1 MAGNEIKLTLRVNDD
16 GTLGIVGKKARQAA
30 VGVDKLD
37 KSTKKANKSRSN
49 YQKVEKGVAGATSNS
64 TKAFSKQ
71 AQAIGGGLVPAYA
84 VLAANVFAI
93 TAAFGVLQR
102 SAALTQLKEGLV
114 AVGNAAG
121 QNLPYV
127 ASQLKEITG
136 AAVSTEQA
144 MRSTALAMSAGFS
157 TTQLQELTKVAKG
170 ASLALGRDMGDAMD
184 RLVRGT
190 AKLEPEI
197 LDELGIMVRLDDA
210 VTDYA
215 IANNKAVDSITQ
227 FERRQA
233 FLNATI
239 EQGTKKFDEI
249 AEVVDANPY
258 DKLAASFSDLSHEL
272 IELVSKGLIPLIDL
286 LSSSPVALSGALAA
300 FGGGV
305 VRSILPSIQA
315 VSDGQK
321 HLAEQA
327 IMASKRAGKAVSS
340 EYINLSKK
348 INKIEYSTPSLKKL
362 KKQFQEGTV
371 SAASLQDILKK
382 GQAAEAR
389 RSKTLEKTSD
399 FMAKASQ
406 QSIENK
412 RKELQAVQQLN
423 AATKE
428 LIANEEKRLGISAKG
443 QALRGKSRMARRE
456 SAGLQAIDSAGLL
469 GGLGIAAKQ
478 SKRQFAEI
486 GKASGALNVVSTGF
500 KVATSSAKLFGTAL
514 LRLIPVVGQLVFV
527 GSLIAPLFSDM
538 FTKSKVKEKSEE
550 VIESFNSLITIAQR
564 LNKVLA
570 DETAT
575 NFDKYFASLKA
586 GIGVLDQLESGLIAV
601 NAASQESIQADLTRT
616 AKELQEAE
624 TKLQR
629 LRATSTS
636 SMDATAVIIFQ
647 GHLNDAKNE
656 VTRLNSELSS
666 IAGRAELLDVANS
679 AALLR
684 AQISLIESTSLKNTM
699 GKDLIALKTILSGVL
714 EGVIKTPQ
722 ELTDAVASL
731 SKPAKEMASG
741 IAGTGDAFKVLRD
754 EVQTLGQKSPTAFSK
769 ITAALKTFSVEANAA
784 GKSAQI
790 GLGDVAK
797 GSGKEYER
805 LSAVLKELKKP
816 IFAITNSAGP
826 IPETF
831 AAAAKAM
838 KENEDT
844 MVTSAANAKIFTEEA
859 KKLKEV
865 SKENAFLMGKQLDF
879 EEKALE
885 AKIAEK
891 QARLEN
897 LQIAGLTEERSGEVS
912 KLEREILSLKREQ
925 IEPAVRLV
933 RIEEARLHG
942 LKRVSDALMKEKDL
956 QKQILDARDKLAKR
970 ELQISRAG
978 AGAGTN
984 AQDEL
989 DIFNKTK
996 AERKKL
1002 EQEVFQQRLRAID
1015 IEYALLDVKF
1025 DLEEFRL
1032 LNTLKAQNAG
1042 DDEIKAARVLF
1053 DRARAATEQG
1063 RDLALQLAGI
1073 KVGVEVK
1080 PAELKRD
1087 AEGAIVAPTVGT
1099 TETDAQDAQLRLNV
1113 LKESQA
1119 RALKEINQEAERAA
1133 LLGRV
1138 ALNLAK
1144 EEAAAALNVANKRA
1158 VVDELKGKE
1167 NKSAG
1172 DLVALATAEL
1182 ELEKA
1187 ITDEISKRIAVRDN
1201 EVATIERL
1209 AGVQAGAF
1217 ASFLASMQT
1226 ASEVGGVFEKGI
1238 TFTSEGLKTLGK
1250 SFAPLFEQFGQ
1261 LGPNGE
1267 VVQAVSQGAIAIT
1280 EAFTRA
1286 SENISQA
1293 FADVSTRVYTSTGQ
1307 ISSGWED
1314 MNLEEKATVA
1324 KAAFQA
1330 AGAVV
1335 NQLGNIMA
1343 ASSQARVQGVDAEI
1357 AAEQKRDGKSS
1368 QSVAKIAAL
1377 EKKKEALQKKAFE
1390 QNKKMQMAQV
1400 AISTAA
1406 AIASATAA
1414 AAGAAMAAGLAAPA
1428 VFSGTLGMMNSIIL
1442 ATGAAQLALIAS
1454 TSYQGG
1460 GNISSGAGGGAPA
1473 SVSMGSRS
1481 NAVDVSQ
1488 RASGGELAY
1497 LRGARGVGTN
1507 ANDFTPAFTGAK
1519 YRASGGETAG
1529 YVVGEQGPELFV
1541 PETPGRIVPNDD
1553 IAQAAPV
1560 NVTFSVQAI
1569 DANSF
1574 NDALATQRGNIIS
1587 MIREAANSSGEGFL
1601 ETVDTD
1607 SLQMER

>member
-30 VGVDKLD
+30 AGVDQLD
-37 KSTKKANKSRSN
+37 KSTKKANKSRNS

-321 HLAEQA
+321 QLAQEA

-340 EYINLSKK
+340 EYVNLSKR

-362 KKQFQEGTV
+362 KKQFQDGTV

-382 GQAAEAR
+382 GEAAEAR
-389 RSKTLEKTSD
+389 RTATLQQGSK

-412 RKELQAVQQLN
+412 QKELQAVKQLN
-423 AATKE
+423 AATRE

-514 LRLIPVVGQLVFV
+514 LRLIPVVGQLMFV

-538 FTKSKVKEKSEE
+538 FTKSKVKEKTEE
-550 VIESFNSLITIAQR
+550 VIESFDSLITIAQR
-564 LNKVLA
+564 LSKVLA
-570 DETAT
+570 DEAATA
-575 NFDKYFASLKA
+575 FDKYFASLKVR
-586 GIGVLDQLESGLIAV
+586 IGVLDQLESGLIAV

-616 AKELQEAE
+616 TKELQEAE
-624 TKLQR
+624 KNLQR

-636 SMDATAVIIFQ
+636 SMDATSLIIFQ
-647 GHLNDAKNE
+647 GYLNDAEKE
-656 VTRLNSELSS
+656 VARLSSNLSS

-684 AQISLIESTSLKNTM
+684 AQIALIESTSLKNTM
-699 GKDLIALKTILSGVL
+699 GKDLIGLRTILDDVL

-722 ELTDAVASL
+722 ELTNAVASL

-741 IAGTGDAFKVLRD
+741 IAGTGDAFKLLRD
-754 EVQTLGQKSPTAFSK
+754 EIQTLGQKSPTEFSK

-784 GKSAQI
+784 GKEAQA
-790 GLGDVAK
+790 GLADVAK

-805 LSAVLKELKKP
+805 LSAVLKKLKKP

-826 IPETF
+826 IPDTF

-838 KENEDT
+838 KENEET

-865 SKENAFLMGKQLDF
+865 SKENAFLMGKQL
-879 EEKALE
+879 EAEKKALD

-891 QARLEN
+891 QARVEN
-897 LQIAGLTEERSGEVS
+897 LRIAGLTSEQSEEVR
-912 KLEREILSLKREQ
+912 KLDREILALKKEQ
-925 IEPAVRLV
+925 IEPAVKLV
-933 RIEEARLHG
+933 RIEEARLRG

-956 QKQILDARDKLAKR
+956 QKQILDARDKLAR
-970 ELQISRAG
+970 RDLQISRAG
-978 AGAGTN
+978 AGTGLT

-1002 EQEVFQQRLRAID
+1002 EQEVFEQKLRAID

-1032 LNTLKAQNAG
+1032 LNTLKAQGASEKETA
-1042 DDEIKAARVLF
+1042 DARLLF

-1080 PAELKRD
+1080 PAELQRD

-1099 TETDAQDAQLRLNV
+1099 TETDAKEAQLTLN
-1113 LKESQA
+1113 
-1119 RALKEINQEAERAA
+1119 ALKEAQAAALKDINQEAERAA

-1144 EEAAAALNVANKRA
+1144 QEAAAALNVANKRA
-1158 VVDELKGKE
+1158 VVDELKKKE

-1172 DLVALATAEL
+1172 DLIALAQAEL

-1187 ITDEISKRIAVRDN
+1187 ITDEISKRIAIRDN
-1201 EVATIERL
+1201 EVATVERL
-1209 AGVQAGAF
+1209 AGEQAGAF
-1217 ASFLASMQT
+1217 ASFIASMQT

-1238 TFTSEGLKTLGK
+1238 TFTSEGLKALGEA
-1250 SFAPLFEQFGQ
+1250 FTPIFEEFGK
-1261 LGPNGE
+1261 LGPDGE
-1267 VVQAVSQGAIAIT
+1267 VAQAVTQGAFAIT

-1286 SENISQA
+1286 AENISQA
-1293 FADVSTRVYTSTGQ
+1293 FDDVSTRVFNATGQ
-1307 ISSGWED
+1307 IDSGWKD
-1314 MNLEEKATVA
+1314 MNLEEKASVA
-1324 KAAFQA
+1324 NAAFQA

-1343 ASSQARVQGVDAEI
+1343 AASEARVQGVAREIEAEK
-1357 AAEQKRDGKSS
+1357 KRDG
-1368 QSVAKIAAL
+1368 QSAQSLARIASL
-1377 EKKKEALQKKAFE
+1377 EKKKEAMARKAFE
-1390 QNKKMQMAQV
+1390 QNKKMQMAQAAINTATAVTGILASESIKSFPV
-1400 AISTAA
+1400 AVALAA
-1406 AIASATAA
+1406 AV
-1414 AAGAAMAAGLAAPA
+1414 GAM
-1428 VFSGTLGMMNSIIL
+1428 
-1442 ATGAAQLALIAS
+1442 GAAQLAMIAS

-1460 GNISSGAGGGAPA
+1460 GSVSKPSGGAPSA
-1473 SVSMGSRS
+1473 VSMGSRS
-1481 NAVDVSQ
+1481 NVVDVSR
-1488 RASGGELAY
+1488 RASAGELAY
-1497 LRGARGVGTN
+1497 MRGARGTGTS
-1507 ANDFTPAFTGAK
+1507 ATDFRPAFTGAK
-1519 YRASGGETAG
+1519 YRAAGGETAG

-1601 ETVDTD
+1601 ETVDTNA
-1607 SLQMER
+1607 LQMER